1 MKILSVTA
9 GAAGMYCGS
18 CLRDNALAIELMAR
32 GHDVTLVP
40 VYTPTLTDDQN
51 VSRRNVLFGGISVYL
66 QQHSSIV
73 RRLPRIFDRLWDSPW
88 VINAFAGRG
97 VSADARFLGEMTISM
112 LQGESGMLR
121 KEFDKLV
128 DWTRDEPVPDVV
140 NLPNSLLISM
150 AAPLRRAL
158 NRPVCVTLQGD
169 ELFINGLVSAVSRAG
184 AAVDQAPGPGR
195 RWLHRGQRL
204 LRPVHDDV
212 PRDSW
217 RSDRGRPAGD
227 QHGWIAAAHGPCF
240 DSAQAR
246 RRRDAHSSTFRVGY
260 LARVAPEK
268 GLHLLA
274 EAYVRLR
281 RRMGGAP
288 ARLEVAGYMAADQRA
303 YLESARA
310 VLSRAGLQD
319 EMVYRGEVDR
329 AGKRA
334 FLRELDVLSVP
345 ATYDEPKGMFLLEAM
360 ASGVPVVQPRRGAFI
375 EVVGKTGGGTLVDP
389 DDPDALATG
398 LHALW
403 ADPALRERLGRSGV
417 RGRARALHDRAF
429 GRPADRRL
437 RVARERASALER
449 RVERR
454 RLMLTVSNVG
464 KQYPTPRGPLTVLSD
479 VTFSLA
485 PGEAAAIT
493 GPSGSGKSS
502 LLYMLGALEPPSS
515 GDDHARRAES
525 VHASRAR
532 VSPTSATAR
541 SGSSF
546 RITVCC
552 RSAPCSRTCWCRRS
566 WPPATGGTMGSM
578 RATLLDQVGLS
589 PRLDHRPGELSG
601 GEKQR
606 VAIARALIRRPRLV
620 LCDEPTGNLD
630 QASAS
635 AVASLL
641 LDLHKTQ
648 KNILIVVTHSDRL
661 AAQFPIRFDLADGKV
676 RRVA

>member
-1 MKILSVTA
+1 MRILSVTA

-112 LQGESGMLR
+112 LQGESGKLR

-169 ELFINGLVSAVSRAG
+169 ELFINGLVSPYRDQALQLIRRQVRDVDRFIAVSDYCARFMTTFLEI
-184 AAVDQAPGPGR
+184 P
-195 RWLHRGQRL
+195 
-204 LRPVHDDV
+204 
-212 PRDSW
+212 
-217 RSDRGRPAGD
+217 SDRIAVVPLGISMDGYARPEPRANSG
-227 QHGWIAAAHGPCF
+227 
-240 DSAQAR
+240 
-246 RRRDAHSSTFRVGY
+246 SSPYRVGY

-281 RRMGGAP
+281 SRMQGVP
-288 ARLEVAGYMAADQRA
+288 ARLEVAGYMAPDQRP
-303 YLESARA
+303 YFEGARD
-310 VLSRAGLQD
+310 VLVKAGLQN
-319 EMVYRGEVDR
+319 EMTYRGEIDR

-360 ASGVPVVQPRRGAFI
+360 ASGVPVVQPRRGAFT

-389 DDPDALATG
+389 DSPDALATG

-403 ADPALRERLGRSGV
+403 ADPALRERLGRSAFEGV
-417 RGRARALHDRAF
+417 RAHYTIAQS
-429 GRPADRRL
+429 ADRL
-437 RVARERASALER
+437 VAAYES
-449 RVERR
+449 
-454 RLMLTVSNVG
+454 LT
-464 KQYPTPRGPLTVLSD
+464 
-479 VTFSLA
+479 
-485 PGEAAAIT
+485 
-493 GPSGSGKSS
+493 SG
-502 LLYMLGALEPPSS
+502 
-515 GDDHARRAES
+515 
-525 VHASRAR
+525 ASR
-532 VSPTSATAR
+532 
-541 SGSSF
+541 
-546 RITVCC
+546 TV
-552 RSAPCSRTCWCRRS
+552 A
-566 WPPATGGTMGSM
+566 
-578 RATLLDQVGLS
+578 
-589 PRLDHRPGELSG
+589 
-601 GEKQR
+601 
-606 VAIARALIRRPRLV
+606 
-620 LCDEPTGNLD
+620 
-630 QASAS
+630 
-635 AVASLL
+635 
-641 LDLHKTQ
+641 
-648 KNILIVVTHSDRL
+648 
-661 AAQFPIRFDLADGKV
+661 
-676 RRVA
+676 

>member
-1 MKILSVTA
+1 
-9 GAAGMYCGS
+9 MYCGS

-112 LQGESGMLR
+112 LQGESGKLR
-121 KEFDKLV
+121 REFDKLV

-158 NRPVCVTLQGD
+158 HRPVCVTLQGD
-169 ELFINGLVSAVSRAG
+169 ELFINGLVSPYREQALQLIRRQVRDVDRFIAVSDYCARFMTTFLEIPG
-184 AAVDQAPGPGR
+184 DRIAVVPLGISMGGYGPPKGGPHVR
-195 RWLHRGQRL
+195 E
-204 LRPVHDDV
+204 
-212 PRDSW
+212 
-217 RSDRGRPAGD
+217 PA
-227 QHGWIAAAHGPCF
+227 
-240 DSAQAR
+240 
-246 RRRDAHSSTFRVGY
+246 FRVGY

-281 RRMGGAP
+281 QRMGGAP

-303 YLESARA
+303 YLESART

-389 DDPDALATG
+389 DSPDALATG

-403 ADPALRERLGRSGV
+403 ADPALRERLGRSAFEGV
-417 RGRARALHDRAF
+417 RAHYTIAHS
-429 GRPADRRL
+429 ADRL
-437 RVARERASALER
+437 IAAYE
-449 RVERR
+449 
-454 RLMLTVSNVG
+454 
-464 KQYPTPRGPLTVLSD
+464 
-479 VTFSLA
+479 SLA
-485 PGEAAAIT
+485 
-493 GPSGSGKSS
+493 SG
-502 LLYMLGALEPPSS
+502 
-515 GDDHARRAES
+515 
-525 VHASRAR
+525 ASR
-532 VSPTSATAR
+532 
-541 SGSSF
+541 
-546 RITVCC
+546 TV
-552 RSAPCSRTCWCRRS
+552 A
-566 WPPATGGTMGSM
+566 
-578 RATLLDQVGLS
+578 
-589 PRLDHRPGELSG
+589 
-601 GEKQR
+601 
-606 VAIARALIRRPRLV
+606 
-620 LCDEPTGNLD
+620 
-630 QASAS
+630 
-635 AVASLL
+635 
-641 LDLHKTQ
+641 
-648 KNILIVVTHSDRL
+648 
-661 AAQFPIRFDLADGKV
+661 
-676 RRVA
+676 